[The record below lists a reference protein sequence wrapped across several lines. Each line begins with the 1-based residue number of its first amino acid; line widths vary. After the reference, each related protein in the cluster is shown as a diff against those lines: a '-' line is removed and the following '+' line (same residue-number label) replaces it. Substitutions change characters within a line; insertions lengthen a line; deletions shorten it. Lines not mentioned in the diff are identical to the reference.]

1 MVEIDASVISSKHF
15 LKNRPVHQIR
25 PMQEAPTCIV
35 LSVTK
40 KVVFDIFSS
49 TLVIPTMLQVTS
61 LESTMTTPDSSAA
74 AAEAA
79 VKEAEAEA
87 GERTR
92 SLAGGRETGRGKVR
106 DKALAAVFGLLFT

>member
-35 LSVTK
+35 LSMTK

-49 TLVIPTMLQVTS
+49 TLIPTMLQVTS
-61 LESTMTTPDSSAA
+61 LASTTTPPDSSAA
-74 AAEAA
+74 A
-79 VKEAEAEA
+79 A

>member
-35 LSVTK
+35 LSMTK

-49 TLVIPTMLQVTS
+49 TLIPTMLQVTS
-61 LESTMTTPDSSAA
+61 SASTTTPPDSSAA

-79 VKEAEAEA
+79 VKETEAAA

>member
-1 MVEIDASVISSKHF
+1 MAVGTSAGWLGHEASYKSKHTKA
-15 LKNRPVHQIR
+15 L
-25 PMQEAPTCIV
+25 PTSRSATQYVV
-35 LSVTK
+35 LSMTK

-49 TLVIPTMLQVTS
+49 TLIPTMLQVTS
-61 LESTMTTPDSSAA
+61 LASTTTPPDSSAA

-79 VKEAEAEA
+79 VKEAEAAA

-106 DKALAAVFGLLFT
+106 DKALAAVFGL